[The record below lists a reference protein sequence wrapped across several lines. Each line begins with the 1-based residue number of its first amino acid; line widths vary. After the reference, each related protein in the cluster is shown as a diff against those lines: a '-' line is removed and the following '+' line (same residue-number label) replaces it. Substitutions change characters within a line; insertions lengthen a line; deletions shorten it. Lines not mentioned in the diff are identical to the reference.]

1 MPMTGKQVHAIMLSS
16 TFVYGEQA
24 VMAKYCPKESDT
36 YEILSLLRC
45 RAGRR
50 CRFFLRGMWKSL
62 PSAAAKVPDDSGY
75 EPADKMEPEQ
85 SGLSKSEGR
94 EEKQPVQKKER
105 KLKRKSDRSKGKNR
119 KEKKPKEPAP
129 EPESEEKPEDPD
141 YDGYYDDILP
151 PDLDRQREGLDKKL
165 IQRVA
170 VITGVVAVII
180 GLCVA
185 ALYLL

>member
-1 MPMTGKQVHAIMLSS
+1 M
-16 TFVYGEQA
+16 
-24 VMAKYCPKESDT
+24 KYCPYCGAELVDGAASFCA
-36 YEILSLLRC
+36 EC
-45 RAGRR
+45 G
-50 CRFFLRGMWKSL
+50 KSL
-62 PSAAAKVPDDSGY
+62 PSAASSKVTDDTVSESTIKTERSQSEPSMPD
-75 EPADKMEPEQ
+75 ET
-85 SGLSKSEGR
+85 
-94 EEKQPVQKKER
+94 EEKQPAKKKKQKQKK
-105 KLKRKSDRSKGKNR
+105 KSARAKGKDR
-119 KEKKPKEPAP
+119 KVKKPKEPLP
-129 EPESEEKPEDPD
+129 ETEAEEQHEDPD

>member
-1 MPMTGKQVHAIMLSS
+1 M
-16 TFVYGEQA
+16 
-24 VMAKYCPKESDT
+24 KYCPYCGAELVDGAASFCA
-36 YEILSLLRC
+36 EC
-45 RAGRR
+45 G
-50 CRFFLRGMWKSL
+50 KSL

-85 SGLSKSEGR
+85 SGISKPEGR

-165 IQRVA
+165 IQRVT

>member
-1 MPMTGKQVHAIMLSS
+1 M
-16 TFVYGEQA
+16 
-24 VMAKYCPKESDT
+24 KYCPYCGAELVDGAASFCA
-36 YEILSLLRC
+36 EC
-45 RAGRR
+45 G
-50 CRFFLRGMWKSL
+50 KSL
-62 PSAAAKVPDDSGY
+62 PSVVAKVPDDSGY

-85 SGLSKSEGR
+85 SGPSKPEGR

-105 KLKRKSDRSKGKNR
+105 KQKRKSDRSKRKNR
-119 KEKKPKEPAP
+119 KEKKPKELSP

>member
-24 VMAKYCPKESDT
+24 VMVKYCPKE
-36 YEILSLLRC
+36 
-45 RAGRR
+45 
-50 CRFFLRGMWKSL
+50 
-62 PSAAAKVPDDSGY
+62 
-75 EPADKMEPEQ
+75 
-85 SGLSKSEGR
+85 
-94 EEKQPVQKKER
+94 QPVEKKER
-105 KLKRKSDRSKGKNR
+105 KLKRKSDRSKRKNR

>member
-1 MPMTGKQVHAIMLSS
+1 M
-16 TFVYGEQA
+16 
-24 VMAKYCPKESDT
+24 KYCPYCGAELVDGAASFCA
-36 YEILSLLRC
+36 EC
-45 RAGRR
+45 G
-50 CRFFLRGMWKSL
+50 KSL

-75 EPADKMEPEQ
+75 EPADKME
-85 SGLSKSEGR
+85 
-94 EEKQPVQKKER
+94 
-105 KLKRKSDRSKGKNR
+105 
-119 KEKKPKEPAP
+119 PKEPAP